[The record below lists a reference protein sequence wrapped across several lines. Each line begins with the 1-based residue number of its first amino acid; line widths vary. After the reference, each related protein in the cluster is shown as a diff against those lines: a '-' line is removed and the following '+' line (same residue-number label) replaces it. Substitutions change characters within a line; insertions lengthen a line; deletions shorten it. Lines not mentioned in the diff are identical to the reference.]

1 MRFKWRLMSQFI
13 HYRRLI
19 FIAAG
24 TKALFRC
31 DGGFFFDFF
40 FGGRR
45 GYLLFKRPRYSHGT
59 TQPMS
64 QKDGCWLPVEGP
76 SCPASLPFA
85 SSSSTRHPQPL
96 LAHLHSNHFLHPSH
110 LVCFAVC
117 LSLNAYCSSWF
128 LIQQSGSNGKG
139 KETHEDTRTHT
150 HRETDRALSLCYHEW
165 RKQTASIHLNVGYFS
180 YCWCP

>member
-24 TKALFRC
+24 TKALLRC
-31 DGGFFFDFF
+31 DGGFFFFF
-40 FGGRR
+40 VGGGR

-59 TQPMS
+59 TQPIS

-85 SSSSTRHPQPL
+85 SSSSTRHPPPRP
-96 LAHLHSNHFLHPSH
+96 AHLHSNHFLHLSH

-117 LSLNAYCSSWF
+117 LSLNADCLSWF

-139 KETHEDTRTHT
+139 KETREDTHK
-150 HRETDRALSLCYHEW
+150 ETDRALSLCCREW
-165 RKQTASIHLNVGYFS
+165 QEQTASIHLNVDYFS